1 MELTK
6 NVSRLQY
13 FVDYMQS
20 KTTKK
25 KYFFLYIAP
34 PPHFLELQTKLC
46 EADMIHATSIQS
58 FGYALWLAS

>member
-1 MELTK
+1 MFC
-6 NVSRLQY
+6 RLHAIQ
-13 FVDYMQS
+13 DNQ
-20 KTTKK
+20 K